1 MKPARHLSRWILVLV
16 AVFCLVYA
24 GAIQM
29 ARGRATAAWDELG
42 QAFGEWLHEHP
53 SRMRG
58 VRQVV
63 PTLAGMRWVG
73 LEGTI
78 SWPGHRLEAQ
88 GSLLHAHREV
98 RWLQRDKGFSV
109 LARQDRH
116 MLAACTHVRLSG
128 KSAPPEKLVKAL
140 RELLGEDEVEVV
152 VEP

>member
-1 MKPARHLSRWILVLV
+1 
-16 AVFCLVYA
+16 
-24 GAIQM
+24 M

-42 QAFGEWLHEHP
+42 YAVGEWLHEHP
-53 SRMRG
+53 SRIRG
-58 VRQVV
+58 ARQVV
-63 PTLAGMRWVG
+63 PALANMRWVG

-98 RWLQRDKGFSV
+98 RWLQRNKEVSV

-116 MLAACTHVRLSG
+116 WLAVRTYVRLSG
-128 KSAPPEKLVKAL
+128 KNAPPEKLVKAL
-140 RELLGEDEVEVV
+140 REVLGEDDVELV